1 LAQKAN
7 HLNLASR
14 RETQDVSMV
23 GHPASNDGDI
33 HMRSEDYES
42 KYFEAI
48 TSINKN
54 CIDCSGGS
62 VTEAL
67 TCHIN
72 DCPLHKHKFADLI
85 ETLRKEKWTSE
96 LEVENED
103 V

>member
-1 LAQKAN
+1 
-7 HLNLASR
+7 
-14 RETQDVSMV
+14 
-23 GHPASNDGDI
+23 
-33 HMRSEDYES
+33 MRSEDYES

-48 TSINKN
+48 ESINNN

-67 TCHIN
+67 ICHIN

-85 ETLRKEKWTSE
+85 ETLRKEKWASE
-96 LEVENED
+96 LEGENED